1 MAAFLV
7 MPLRGVLYTLSD
19 NHFWLVAVQTLDGVG
34 SGIYGAVFPI
44 IVSDLMR
51 RTGRASTP
59 RRCDHDGAGNW
70 RRAFNHVRGIC
81 GGACGLQRRFPA
93 ARRGGGELANLY
105 GAVLTLGTAP
115 IGGLRAELALPAG

>member
-34 SGIYGAVFPI
+34 SGIYGAVFPT

-59 RRCDHDGAGNW
+59 RR
-70 RRAFNHVRGIC
+70 VRS
-81 GGACGLQRRFPA
+81 
-93 ARRGGGELANLY
+93 
-105 GAVLTLGTAP
+105 
-115 IGGLRAELALPAG
+115 